1 MKDVR
6 RDENIEK
13 EKEDGWRVGRM
24 VGRRD
29 NARNVTAFHGSSL
42 NSKKWS
48 DVVVSDGALDVDPH
62 LGNSRVAAR
71 REEGVRRSRPPDEE
85 QEETE
90 KRLKRKRRTEGASRI
105 ASDLKVYET

>member
-1 MKDVR
+1 
-6 RDENIEK
+6 
-13 EKEDGWRVGRM
+13 M
-24 VGRRD
+24 VGGWVDRRD

-71 REEGVRRSRPPDEE
+71 REEEVGRSRPRDEE
-85 QEETE
+85 QE
-90 KRLKRKRRTEGASRI
+90 RRPRRG
-105 ASDLKVYET
+105 